1 MQVFEY
7 VIFYA
12 PSKEEVKKGAKAEI
26 LKKSD
31 LFVAGDV
38 KEATI
43 RAHREIPEAYLV
55 SEKLKD
61 VMVTL
66 RPF

>member
-12 PSKEEVKKGAKAEI
+12 PTDTTRKGAI
-26 LKKSD
+26 LKKSE

-43 RAHREIPEAYLV
+43 RAHRDIPEDFLT

-61 VMVTL
+61 VKVTI